1 MRGAAETATVGVCP
15 VGNHEAAKP
24 VTTDRAA
31 VEDATTRG
39 EAPTI
44 VNRGAGARTTTVVV
58 VVADSLG
65 TNRAGVAAD
74 RAAVGVDVAAIVAA
88 GRTGAVVV
96 DAVAIVAAGR
106 TGAVVVDAVA
116 TVAADRAAVVV
127 DAAVIAA
134 TGRTEAVVVDVAAI
148 VAAGRTETGVV
159 DAVATVAADR
169 AAAVVDVAATVA
181 AGRTEAVGVDAV
193 AIPEGDIPP
202 MPRATIA
209 AAIRLAAATSQR
221 VTNSLPAVVAMP
233 GASNHGVDT
242 DDLVDATPRTSRR
255 ALPTEEGNGRTPL
268 PPGASPLFWNWTSTT
283 AGA

>member
-1 MRGAAETATVGVCP
+1 MRGAAETVTVGVCP

-74 RAAVGVDVAAIVAA
+74 RAAVGVDVAAI
-88 GRTGAVVV
+88 
-96 DAVAIVAAGR
+96 
-106 TGAVVVDAVA
+106 
-116 TVAADRAAVVV
+116 
-127 DAAVIAA
+127 
-134 TGRTEAVVVDVAAI
+134 
-148 VAAGRTETGVV
+148 
-159 DAVATVAADR
+159 
-169 AAAVVDVAATVA
+169 VA